1 MKLFLLNIVFILFA
15 LGCKSKVN
23 HSHQHKERNLLF
35 QSEIGNQKIRHQLLV
50 FDLMTTE
57 YYKKLLIEISNN
69 KGTIFSDT
77 LIIEMVNE
85 PTIELCDINGDT
97 TKDLLIE
104 YLRPAR
110 GSNQVSMLYLINE
123 KDLKLNKVSN
133 SIYFPNLSYDE
144 KLHYISSFR
153 FYGGDAV
160 QMDFLK
166 IESDT
171 LSSKYSITKEAD
183 IVYFKK
189 LKDNNW
195 IEIGEK
201 IIDGDIII
209 PEIIALEP
217 EIFIIEN

>member
-1 MKLFLLNIVFILFA
+1 MKLFLLNIVLILLT
-15 LGCKSKVN
+15 LGCNPKVD
-23 HSHQHKERNLLF
+23 HSDQHKEKNLLF
-35 QSEIGNQKIRHQLLV
+35 QSEIGSQKFLHQLLV

-57 YYKKLLIEISNN
+57 NYKKLLIKITNSKEI
-69 KGTIFSDT
+69 IFSDT
-77 LIIEMVNE
+77 LVIEMVDE
-85 PTIELCDINGDT
+85 PTIELRDINGDT

-110 GSNQVSMLYLINE
+110 GSNQVSMLYLVNG
-123 KDLKLNKVSN
+123 KDLKLNKISN

-166 IESDT
+166 IEFDT
-171 LSSKYSITKEAD
+171 LSPKYNITKDANKVN
-183 IVYFKK
+183 ITK
-189 LKDNNW
+189 LKDNKW

-201 IIDGDIII
+201 TIDSDIII

-217 EIFIIEN
+217 EVKLME

>member
-1 MKLFLLNIVFILFA
+1 MKLFLLNIVLILLT
-15 LGCKSKVN
+15 LGCKPKVDN
-23 HSHQHKERNLLF
+23 SDHHKERTLLF
-35 QSEIGNQKIRHQLLV
+35 QSEIGNQKLHNQLLV

-57 YYKKLLIEISNN
+57 AYKKLLIEISNS
-69 KGTIFSDT
+69 KEIVFSDT
-77 LIIEMVNE
+77 LVIEMVDE
-85 PTIELCDINGDT
+85 PTIELRDINGDT

-110 GSNQVSMLYLINE
+110 GSNQVSMLYLVNE
-123 KDLKLNKVSN
+123 KDLKLNKISN

-166 IESDT
+166 IEFDT
-171 LSSKYSITKEAD
+171 LSPKYNITKDANKVN
-183 IVYFKK
+183 ITK
-189 LKDNNW
+189 LKDNKW

-201 IIDGDIII
+201 TIDSDIII

-217 EIFIIEN
+217 EVKLME